1 MLELIE
7 KVLAI
12 LVRMLKA
19 QSDKDYKRMR
29 DNTKAI
35 EALRAKNSKY
45 ITHKTKCD
53 VLAKRIESLTN

>member
-12 LVRMLKA
+12 LARMLKA
-19 QSDKDYKRMR
+19 QSDKDFKRMC
-29 DNTKAI
+29 DNTKAM
-35 EALRAKNSKY
+35 EALRAENSKY

-53 VLAKRIESLTN
+53 VLAKRIENLTS

>member
-19 QSDKDYKRMR
+19 QSDKDYKCML
-29 DNTKAI
+29 DNAKAM
-35 EALRAKNSKY
+35 EVLRAENAKY
-45 ITHKTKCD
+45 TTHKTKCD
-53 VLAKRIESLTN
+53 VLAERIENLTN